1 MSNGFQSV
9 TCQYYD
15 ECLHFTINTDSD
27 QSKPALSHGREEKVV
42 AVMVDPPIRAQS
54 GCYANRK

>member
-1 MSNGFQSV
+1 MSDRFQSV

-27 QSKPALSHGREEKVV
+27 QSKPALSHGREKVV
-42 AVMVDPPIRAQS
+42 AVMVVSPIRAQI